1 MHHRIFWREETTST
15 SLWEGVHGA
24 IEAEKRL
31 NAAPPKLK
39 YDGHKHDQ
47 EKVRSTEEQHDEE
60 NIKDTSTRSFSDPA
74 TLLREVSKF
83 SDLRRLARV
92 LAQRDPDFGRPEPFM
107 AALHDGNPAVVE
119 MMLRHQREHGGGLA
133 FARSFR
139 SWILNVAGHDDGE
152 GSPRCLPLHASCH
165 AGSPE
170 VLSVLLKFIFDSYSV
185 EDQAAMVNARD
196 RNHRSALHLAS
207 WSPRP
212 QCPGRRNAMIRC
224 GSFRGY
230 GTVSIQSSKKKV
242 YYTYPYVRDLP

>member
-1 MHHRIFWREETTST
+1 
-15 SLWEGVHGA
+15 
-24 IEAEKRL
+24 
-31 NAAPPKLK
+31 
-39 YDGHKHDQ
+39 
-47 EKVRSTEEQHDEE
+47 
-60 NIKDTSTRSFSDPA
+60 
-74 TLLREVSKF
+74 
-83 SDLRRLARV
+83 
-92 LAQRDPDFGRPEPFM
+92 M

-196 RNHRSALHLAS
+196 CNHRSALHLAS

-212 QCPGRRNAMIRC
+212 QCPGRRNAMIRNLLAHDADVHLKDTNGRTALHQAC
-224 GSFRGY
+224 QAGDCLSVEGASGKLLKQKTTNQEREARSGLKDSPANGGIDRRESCHFPQISEG
-230 GTVSIQSSKKKV
+230 
-242 YYTYPYVRDLP
+242 